1 MLTPPK
7 NPFQLA
13 ERYIQLR
20 KQCESESWGDRIILA
35 NEMITGP
42 LITLF
47 LLLIGSVDAF
57 MVISTSMNAFKAW
70 QAWEEF
76 HALRSVIYD
85 MSLITAKAGGPF
97 ITTNDPQYY
106 PYVLADA
113 MVRLS

>member
-1 MLTPPK
+1 MLTPPT
-7 NPFQLA
+7 NPFPLA

-20 KQCESESWGDRIILA
+20 KQCEPPAWIDIVFLA

-47 LLLIGSVDAF
+47 LLLIGSVDVF

-76 HALRSVIYD
+76 HALRSVVYD
-85 MSLITAKAGGPF
+85 MALLTAKAGGPF
-97 ITTNDPQYY
+97 IRTNDPTYY